1 MPFLILMMLPV
12 ILIALAI
19 LFWGIFITVTGLV
32 AGTSAFIIKNKKLK
46 IFIIVT
52 SSIFFFTG
60 VIIVLPFSSNY
71 LTLDVSFFL
80 SVLVC
85 ILISIISIIGIYL
98 SKQIILQKPLK
109 IALIFIYIL
118 FLIFSLSYALYVL
131 FFLIKI

>member
-1 MPFLILMMLPV
+1 MPFLILIMLPV

-32 AGTSAFIIKNKKLK
+32 AGTSAVIIKNKKLK

-71 LTLDVSFFL
+71 LTFDVSFFL

-109 IALIFIYIL
+109 IALIFVYIL
-118 FLIFSLSYALYVL
+118 FLIFSLSYALYIL
-131 FFLIKI
+131 FFLIKV